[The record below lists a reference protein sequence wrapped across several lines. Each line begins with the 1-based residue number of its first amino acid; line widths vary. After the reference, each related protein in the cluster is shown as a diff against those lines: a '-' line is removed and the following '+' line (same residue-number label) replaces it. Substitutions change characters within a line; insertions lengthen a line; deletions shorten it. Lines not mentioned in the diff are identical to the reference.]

1 MRGDVLTA
9 AEIAMALERPK
20 RSVLESLKHASPSGR
35 KVVFGNEARVWSK
48 DSLPKNILVALDDVV
63 ARRKTSVDAL
73 LASQQHFWRPRYS
86 LGQLCE
92 ETTERASLLQRCLAP
107 TLARMNDVDLT
118 TAEFE
123 QLGVEDYRITF
134 GHSIST
140 RHWRRLLKR
149 TVDRDG
155 GAENWGRLEI
165 YLEESPARKPEL
177 RKRGVYTPTALRPLQ
192 ELISSFANP
201 ADPTEV
207 EKDCLWIYAFEHY
220 ERETERTGKPRTG
233 KPRTGKPRTG
243 KPRTGKPRAVKRAT
257 LNFLFE
263 NASFLGKSEKGIKLQ
278 FDRKLKRWIAGGRV
292 PAAIADARRKNP
304 GRPTP
309 KFSEQEEHAL
319 IAKSLRS
326 GGGLAQ
332 AWRESREKGLLGTRV
347 SQHYTSTPARKSYVP
362 DRIRKLI
369 ANKVKILRDHHHGP
383 RRAKL
388 NGAYINRDPS
398 TFHAGDWF
406 QADDCTLPNYYY
418 TESDEGFQLVRGQF
432 LAMCDVR
439 TTFILGYVL
448 IPQRNYTAHHIRNL
462 TTTVADTYGLPRRGF
477 YYENGMWRTARLLH
491 GRRDEINWFQT
502 EMGLRGLGLQ
512 FCHAKLP
519 RGKVIER
526 VFGLLQSHL
535 ESVPG
540 YAGRDERHDKFERV
554 QEQLSLVR
562 RGKAQPE
569 DFFLSEPEYLKR
581 LEAIVRIYNEERQE
595 GKYCPGLSPREA
607 FEEFH
612 GEEPRIRLG
621 ASCRHL
627 LATHKM
633 RVRSGR
639 NGISFRFGK
648 EQFTYK
654 SFETG
659 RLIGQELIAWFNVEN
674 PSAISVTNLKE
685 DPQSLFTV
693 EREIKVPGMD
703 APPEVLE
710 AAIAQNEAHEA
721 YRKGLY
727 RAVSQNFSSGFA
739 GRMFR
744 QNLIDHKTAET
755 AAAMEEHQATIKRKR
770 AQEKKRR
777 KSIEKTAARLGIAS
791 GVMSNRPQ
799 AEEGLKEMT
808 GAMRRLGLLRKDREA
823 KGE

>member
-1 MRGDVLTA
+1 MTEDLFTA
-9 AEIAMALERPK
+9 AQMAVALHRSK
-20 RSVLESLKHASPSGR
+20 RSVLEALERTAPSGT
-35 KVVFGNEARVWSK
+35 KIVHGNEARAWSK
-48 DSLPKNILVALDDVV
+48 DALPENILTALEDVA
-63 ARRKTSVDAL
+63 AEWKTSVDAL
-73 LASQQHFWRPRYS
+73 LASPPAFWRPRYPLS
-86 LGQLCE
+86 QLCE
-92 ETTERASLLQRCLAP
+92 RAIERASLLKRALAP
-107 TLARMNDVDLT
+107 ALARLSDANLT
-118 TAEFE
+118 SVEFE
-123 QLGVEDYRITF
+123 RVGVEDYRCSF
-134 GHSIST
+134 GHNISA
-140 RHWRRLLKR
+140 RHWRRLFRR
-149 TVDRDG
+149 TLNRDG

-165 YLEESPARKPEL
+165 YLDESPARRSEF
-177 RKRGVYTPTALRPLQ
+177 RKRATFIHAAFQPMQ

-201 ADPTEV
+201 AEPTELQRT
-207 EKDCLWIYAFEHY
+207 CLWIYAFEHY
-220 ERETERTGKPRTG
+220 EHEIERF
-233 KPRTGKPRTG
+233 
-243 KPRTGKPRAVKRAT
+243 GKPRAFKRAT
-257 LNFLFE
+257 LKFLFE
-263 NASFLGKSEKGIKLQ
+263 NAAFLGKSEKGIKLQ
-278 FDRKLKRWIAGGRV
+278 FDRKLKRWIAGGRI

-304 GRPTP
+304 GRPAP
-309 KFSEQEEHAL
+309 KFSEDDEHAL

-362 DRIRKLI
+362 GRIRKLI
-369 ANKVKILRDHHHGP
+369 TNKIKILRDHHHGP
-383 RRAKL
+383 RQAKL

-432 LAMCDVR
+432 LAMCDCR

-448 IPQRNYTAHHIRNL
+448 IPERNYTAHHIRNL
-462 TTTVADTYGLPRRGF
+462 TTVVADRYGLPRRGF
-477 YYENGMWRTARLLH
+477 YYENGIWRNARLLH
-491 GRRDEINWFQT
+491 GRRDEINWHET

-526 VFGLLQSHL
+526 VFGLLQNHL
-535 ESVPG
+535 ESEPG
-540 YAGRDERHDKFERV
+540 YAGRDERRDKFERV

-569 DFFLSEPEYLKR
+569 EFFLSEAEYLKR
-581 LEAIVRIYNEERQE
+581 LEAIVRMYNEERQE

-607 FEEFH
+607 FEKFH

-621 ASCRHL
+621 PSCRHL

-654 SFETG
+654 SRETG
-659 RLIGQELIAWFNVEN
+659 ALRGEELIVWFNVEN
-674 PSAISVTNLKE
+674 PCVISVTNLKE
-685 DPQSLFTV
+685 DPRTLFTV
-693 EREIKVPGMD
+693 EREISVPGMD

-710 AAIAQNEAHEA
+710 VALAQNEAHEA

-727 RAVSQNFSSGFA
+727 RAVSQNFSTGFA

-744 QNLIDHKTAET
+744 QNLIDHKTVEIGNAMREQHAEIKRQKVEKKKR
-755 AAAMEEHQATIKRKR
+755 AAAIERK
-770 AQEKKRR
+770 
-777 KSIEKTAARLGIAS
+777 AARLGIPA
-791 GVMSNRPQ
+791 GVMSRRPG
-799 AEEGLKEMT
+799 AEEGVEQMT
-808 GAMRRLGLLRKDREA
+808 AAMRNLGLLETEEGTTQKEA
-823 KGE
+823 E

>member
-1 MRGDVLTA
+1 MLAMERLLTA
-9 AEIAMALERPK
+9 GQIAAALCQSK
-20 RSVLESLKHASPSGR
+20 RSVLESLKQIVPGGMKIVH
-35 KVVFGNEARVWSK
+35 GNEARAWSK
-48 DSLPKNILVALDDVV
+48 DALPRNILIALENVA
-63 ARRKTSVDAL
+63 AGRKTTIDAL
-73 LASQQHFWRPRYS
+73 LVSPPPFWQPRYPLS
-86 LGQLCE
+86 QVCE
-92 ETTERASLLQRCLAP
+92 EAIERATKLKQALAP
-107 TLARMNDVDLT
+107 TLQRLNDINLRS
-118 TAEFE
+118 AEFE
-123 QLGVEDYRITF
+123 QLGVQDYRRAF
-134 GHSIST
+134 GHGISA
-140 RHWRRLLKR
+140 RHWRRVFQR
-149 TVDRDG
+149 TLNRDG

-165 YLEESPARKPEL
+165 YLDESPARKTEL
-177 RKRGVYTPTALRPLQ
+177 RKRGLYTPTVLRPLQ
-192 ELISSFANP
+192 ELMSCFANP
-201 ADPTEV
+201 AEPTEL
-207 EKDCLWIYAFEHY
+207 EKDCLWIYSFEHY
-220 ERETERTGKPRTG
+220 EREAERF
-233 KPRTGKPRTG
+233 
-243 KPRTGKPRAVKRAT
+243 GKPRAVKRAI
-257 LNFLFE
+257 LNFLHE
-263 NASFLGKSEKGIKLQ
+263 NASFLGKSEKGIKIQ

-292 PAAIADARRKNP
+292 PAAVADARRKNP
-304 GRPTP
+304 GRPAP
-309 KFSEQEEHAL
+309 KLSEQEEHAL

-332 AWRESREKGLLGTRV
+332 AWRESREKGLFDTGL

-362 DRIRKLI
+362 GRIRRLI
-369 ANKVKILRDHHHGP
+369 ANKIKILRDHHHGP
-383 RRAKL
+383 RRVKL

-398 TFHAGDWF
+398 TFNAGDWF

-418 TESDEGFQLVRGQF
+418 TESDEGFALVRGQF

-462 TTTVADTYGLPRRGF
+462 TTIVADTYGLPRRGF

-526 VFGLLQSHL
+526 VFGLLQNQL

-569 DFFLSEPEYLKR
+569 DFFLSEAEYLKR
-581 LEAIVRIYNEERQE
+581 LEAIVRIYNNERQE

-607 FEEFH
+607 FEKFH
-612 GEEPRIRLG
+612 GDEPRIRLG
-621 ASCRHL
+621 SSCRHL

-639 NGISFRFGK
+639 NGISFRFGR

-654 SFETG
+654 SKETG
-659 RLIGQELIAWFNVEN
+659 ALREEELIVWFNVEN
-674 PSAISVTNLKE
+674 PSVISVTNLKE
-685 DPQSLFTV
+685 DPRTLFTV
-693 EREIKVPGMD
+693 EREIRVPGMD

-710 AAIAQNEAHEA
+710 AALAQNEAHEA

-727 RAVSQNFSSGFA
+727 RAVSQNFSTGFA

-744 QNLIDHKTAET
+744 QNLIDHKTAELGNAMREQQT
-755 AAAMEEHQATIKRKR
+755 EIKRQKSEKKKRAAAIERK
-770 AQEKKRR
+770 
-777 KSIEKTAARLGIAS
+777 AARLGIPA
-791 GVMSNRPQ
+791 GVMSRRPG
-799 AEEGLKEMT
+799 AEEGVEEMT
-808 GAMRRLGLLRKDREA
+808 AAMRRLGLLEEKEQGSERDE
-823 KGE
+823 

>member
-1 MRGDVLTA
+1 VTVSIFTAREIATALQTPKRTVLETLQRVECNDLKIIGGNATRAWSIDVLPENILTRLK
-9 AEIAMALERPK
+9 EIA
-20 RSVLESLKHASPSGR
+20 
-35 KVVFGNEARVWSK
+35 
-48 DSLPKNILVALDDVV
+48 
-63 ARRKTSVDAL
+63 ARRETSVEGL
-73 LASQQHFWRPRYS
+73 LASPPTFWRPRYS
-86 LGQLCE
+86 LSQLCDE
-92 ETTERASLLQRCLAP
+92 AIERASLLQRALAP
-107 TLARMNDVDLT
+107 ALARLDDVDLVT
-118 TAEFE
+118 NEFE
-123 QLGVEDYRITF
+123 RLGVEDYRRAF
-134 GHSIST
+134 GHSISA
-140 RHWRRLLKR
+140 RHWRRLFKR
-149 TVDRDG
+149 TLDRDG

-165 YLEESPARKPEL
+165 YLDESPARKPEL
-177 RKRGVYTPTALRPLQ
+177 RKPTPYTPTALRPLQ

-201 ADPTEV
+201 AEPTDL

-220 ERETERTGKPRTG
+220 ERETERTGKSRT
-233 KPRTGKPRTG
+233 
-243 KPRTGKPRAVKRAT
+243 VKRAI
-257 LNFLFE
+257 LRFLLE
-263 NASFLGKSEKGIKLQ
+263 SASFLGKSEKGIRVQ
-278 FDRKLKRWIAGGRV
+278 FDRKLRRWIAGGRI

-304 GRPTP
+304 GRPAP

-332 AWRESREKGLLGTRV
+332 AWRESREKGLLNTRV

-362 DRIRKLI
+362 GRIRKLI
-369 ANKVKILRDHHHGP
+369 ANKVKILRDRHHGP

-418 TESDEGFQLVRGQF
+418 TESDEGFALVRGQF

-462 TTTVADTYGLPRRGF
+462 TTIVADTYGLPRRGF

-526 VFGLLQSHL
+526 VFGILQNHL
-535 ESVPG
+535 ESAPG
-540 YAGRDERHDKFERV
+540 YAGRDERRDKFERV

-569 DFFLSEPEYLKR
+569 DFFLSEAEYLKR
-581 LEAIVRIYNEERQE
+581 LEAIVRIYKEERQE

-607 FEEFH
+607 FEKFH

-639 NGISFRFGK
+639 NGISFRFGR

-654 SFETG
+654 SKETG
-659 RLIGQELIAWFNVEN
+659 ALRGEELIVWFNVEN
-674 PSAISVTNLKE
+674 PSVISVTGLKE
-685 DPQSLFTV
+685 DPDTLFTV
-693 EREIKVPGMD
+693 EREISVPGMD

-710 AAIAQNEAHEA
+710 AALAQNEAHEA

-727 RAVSQNFSSGFA
+727 RAVSQNFATGFA

-744 QNLIDHKTAET
+744 QNLIDHKTAELGNAMREQQAEIKRQKLEIKKR
-755 AAAMEEHQATIKRKR
+755 AAAIERK
-770 AQEKKRR
+770 
-777 KSIEKTAARLGIAS
+777 AARLGIPP
-791 GVMSNRPQ
+791 GVMSRRPG
-799 AEEGLKEMT
+799 AEEGLEQMT
-808 GAMRRLGLLRKDREA
+808 AAMRRLGLLEEKKHGSERDE
-823 KGE
+823 